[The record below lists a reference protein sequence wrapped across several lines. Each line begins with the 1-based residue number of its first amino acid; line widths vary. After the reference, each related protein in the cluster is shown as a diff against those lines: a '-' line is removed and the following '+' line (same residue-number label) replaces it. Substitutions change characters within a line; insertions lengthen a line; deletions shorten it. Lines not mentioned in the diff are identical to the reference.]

1 MIDEPE
7 PTAEPSDPDDGSVA
21 SRGVVQRF
29 LDGIERVGNKVPH
42 PAIIFL
48 GLCVLVIVV
57 SAVLAA
63 FDVKVTYDVVEP
75 PPVAA
80 QEVELGGS
88 VEPDIVT
95 AENYLEEEELEI
107 VQKTTSIESMLS
119 KDGISFFFSSFV

>member
-48 GLCVLVIVV
+48 GLCVLVIVL

-63 FDVKVTYDVVEP
+63 FDVSVTYDVAEQP
-75 PPVAA
+75 PIVA
-80 QEVELGGS
+80 EEEYVGGS
-88 VEPDIVT
+88 VVPEAVIPPG
-95 AENYLEEEELEI
+95 ELYNDDFEI
-107 VQKTTSIESMLS
+107 HQET
-119 KDGISFFFSSFV
+119 